1 MVLCDQPRVD
11 WPGESF
17 GNFRRVG
24 RHFVE
29 RKMRGFDIWPVDRRD
44 RCGVTAARQSDD
56 DRHRRAKYTARRI
69 AGGEMFTS
77 LG

>member
-1 MVLCDQPRVD
+1 
-11 WPGESF
+11 
-17 GNFRRVG
+17 
-24 RHFVE
+24 
-29 RKMRGFDIWPVDRRD
+29 MRGFDIWPVDRRD